1 MNKLAKYII
10 IAVTVALIAFLVWY
24 FSEIVWYLLISAVIF
39 LIGKPLATLLTSFSI
54 KKFRIPNWLASAITL
69 LAIFSAIGLVFFFLT
84 PIIMRIVSAI
94 GQIDFD
100 NLLAN
105 ISEPFTKLNYRLT
118 TLFPSLGED
127 FRIEAYLIEQ
137 VKESTSIS
145 IFTRAFSSI
154 ASFTVDL
161 AIGIF
166 SVVFISFFFLQ
177 ERNLVGNMLNAL
189 VPDKYEANMKRALS
203 SAEHLLR
210 RYFTG
215 IFIESIL
222 ITILNTIGLYFIAG
236 FDFDLA
242 VMVAFASGVLNVI
255 PYVGPLTG
263 ELLGVLAALMAHY
276 STPDAGPVLPFLLL
290 TLGVMLTTQLIDN
303 YLFQPFIYSSSVKAH
318 PLEIF
323 IVILIAGYVG
333 GVIGMLIAIPA
344 YTVIRVFAGE
354 FLSHFKVVQR
364 LTKNIKGIGEDVSEE
379 NASGETNINE

>member
-10 IAVTVALIAFLVWY
+10 ISVTIALVGFLVWY

-69 LAIFSAIGLVFFFLT
+69 LTIFSAIGLVLFFLT
-84 PIIMRIVSAI
+84 PIIIRIVSNI
-94 GQIDFD
+94 GQVDFD
-100 NLLAN
+100 RVLTN

-118 TLFPSLGED
+118 TLFPSLGENY
-127 FRIEAYLIEQ
+127 RVEAYILEQ
-137 VKESTSIS
+137 IKESTGITF
-145 IFTRAFSSI
+145 FTRAFSSI

-177 ERNLVGNMLNAL
+177 ERNLMGNMLNAI

-203 SAEHLLR
+203 SAENLLR

-222 ITILNTIGLYFIAG
+222 ITILNTIGLYFIVG

-263 ELLGVLAALMAHY
+263 ELLGVMAGIITHY

-290 TLGVMLTTQLIDN
+290 IFGVMLTTQLIDN
-303 YLFQPFIYSSSVKAH
+303 YLFQPFIYSSTVKAH

-344 YTVIRVFAGE
+344 YTVLRVFAGE
-354 FLSHFKVVQR
+354 FLSHFKIVQR
-364 LTKNIKGIGEDVSEE
+364 LTKSLKGAGDGAPEE
-379 NASGETNINE
+379 AGSPNNEEK

>member
-10 IAVTVALIAFLVWY
+10 IAVSVALIGFLVWY

-54 KKFRIPNWLASAITL
+54 KKFKIPNWLASAITL
-69 LAIFSAIGLVFFFLT
+69 LAIFSAIGLVVFFLS
-84 PIIMRIVSAI
+84 PIIIRIVSNI
-94 GQIDFD
+94 GQLDFD
-100 NLLAN
+100 KLLVN
-105 ISEPFTKLNYRLT
+105 ISEPFTKFNYRLT
-118 TLFPSLGED
+118 TLFPALGED
-127 FRIEAYLIEQ
+127 FRVEAYILAQI
-137 VKESTSIS
+137 KESTSIS
-145 IFTRAFSSI
+145 LFTRAFSSI

-177 ERNLVGNMLNAL
+177 ERNLVGNMLNAI
-189 VPDKYEANMKRALS
+189 VPDKYEVNMKRALS
-203 SAEHLLR
+203 SAENLLR
-210 RYFTG
+210 RYFAG

-242 VMVAFASGVLNVI
+242 VMAAFASGVLNVI

-263 ELLGVLAALMAHY
+263 ELLGVMAGIVTHY
-276 STPDAGPVLPFLLL
+276 STLDAGPVLPFVLIIF
-290 TLGVMLTTQLIDN
+290 GVMLTTQLIDN

-333 GVIGMLIAIPA
+333 GVIGMLVAIPA

-354 FLSHFKVVQR
+354 FLSHFKIVQR
-364 LTKNIKGIGEDVSEE
+364 LTKNIKGVGDGASDEAGLPNNEE
-379 NASGETNINE
+379 K

>member
-10 IAVTVALIAFLVWY
+10 ISVTIALVGFLVWY

-69 LAIFSAIGLVFFFLT
+69 LTIFSAIGLVLFFLT
-84 PIIMRIVSAI
+84 PIIIRIVSNI
-94 GQIDFD
+94 GQVDFD
-100 NLLAN
+100 RVLTN

-118 TLFPSLGED
+118 TLFPSLGENY
-127 FRIEAYLIEQ
+127 RVEAYILEQ
-137 VKESTSIS
+137 IKESTSITF
-145 IFTRAFSSI
+145 FTRAFSSI

-177 ERNLVGNMLNAL
+177 ERNLMGNMLNAI

-203 SAEHLLR
+203 SAENLLR

-222 ITILNTIGLYFIAG
+222 ITILNTVGLYFIVG

-263 ELLGVLAALMAHY
+263 ELLGVMAGIITHY

-290 TLGVMLTTQLIDN
+290 IFGVMLTTQLIDN
-303 YLFQPFIYSSSVKAH
+303 YLFQPFIYSSTVKAH

-344 YTVIRVFAGE
+344 YTVLRVFAGE
-354 FLSHFKVVQR
+354 FLSHFKIVQR
-364 LTKNIKGIGEDVSEE
+364 LTKSLKGAGDGVPEE
-379 NASGETNINE
+379 VDTPNNEEK

>member
-10 IAVTVALIAFLVWY
+10 IAVTVALVGFLVWF

-39 LIGKPLATLLTSFSI
+39 LIGKPITTILTSFSI
-54 KKFRIPNWLASAITL
+54 KRFRIPNWLASAITL
-69 LAIFSAIGLVFFFLT
+69 LAIFSAVGLVLFFLT
-84 PIIMRIVSAI
+84 PIVIRIISNV
-94 GQIDFD
+94 GQLDFERV
-100 NLLAN
+100 LTN
-105 ISEPFTKLNYRLT
+105 ISEPFIKFNYRLT

-127 FRIEAYLIEQ
+127 FRVEAYILDQI
-137 VKESTSIS
+137 KESTSITF
-145 IFTRAFSSI
+145 FTRAFSSI

-177 ERNLVGNMLNAL
+177 ERNLMGNMLNAI
-189 VPDKYEANMKRALS
+189 VPDKYEDNMKRALS
-203 SAEHLLR
+203 SAENLLR

-222 ITILNTIGLYFIAG
+222 ITILNTLGLYFIVG

-263 ELLGVLAALMAHY
+263 ELLGVLAGIVTHY
-276 STPDAGPVLPFLLL
+276 STPDAGPVLPFVLLIF
-290 TLGVMLTTQLIDN
+290 GVMLTTQLIDN

-323 IVILIAGYVG
+323 IVILVAGYVG
-333 GVIGMLIAIPA
+333 GVIGMLVAIPA

-354 FLSHFKVVQR
+354 FLSHFKIVQR
-364 LTKNIKGIGEDVSEE
+364 LTSSLKRGGDNVSDE
-379 NASGETNINE
+379 AS

>member
-10 IAVTVALIAFLVWY
+10 ISVTIALVGFLVWY

-69 LAIFSAIGLVFFFLT
+69 LTIFSAIGLVLFFLT
-84 PIIMRIVSAI
+84 PIIIRIVSNI
-94 GQIDFD
+94 GQVDFD
-100 NLLAN
+100 RVLAN

-127 FRIEAYLIEQ
+127 YRVEAYILEQ
-137 VKESTSIS
+137 IKESTSITF
-145 IFTRAFSSI
+145 FTRAFSSI

-177 ERNLVGNMLNAL
+177 ERNLMGNMLNAI

-203 SAEHLLR
+203 SAENLLR

-222 ITILNTIGLYFIAG
+222 ITILNTVGLYFIVG

-263 ELLGVLAALMAHY
+263 ELLGVMAGIITHY

-290 TLGVMLTTQLIDN
+290 IFGVMLTTQLIDN
-303 YLFQPFIYSSSVKAH
+303 YLFQPFIYSSTVKAH

-344 YTVIRVFAGE
+344 YTVLRVFAGE
-354 FLSHFKVVQR
+354 FLSHFKIVQR
-364 LTKNIKGIGEDVSEE
+364 LTKSLKGAGDETPV
-379 NASGETNINE
+379 ETN

>member
-10 IAVTVALIAFLVWY
+10 IGVTIALVGFLVWF

-39 LIGKPLATLLTSFSI
+39 LIGKPLTTALTSFSI

-69 LAIFSAIGLVFFFLT
+69 LAICSAVGLVIFLLT
-84 PIIMRIVSAI
+84 PIFVRIISNI
-94 GQIDFD
+94 GQVDFD
-100 NLLAN
+100 RVLTN
-105 ISEPFTKLNYRLT
+105 ISEPFTRLNYRLT

-127 FRIEAYLIEQ
+127 FRMEVYILQQI
-137 VKESTSIS
+137 KESTSIS
-145 IFTRAFSSI
+145 FFTRAFSSI
-154 ASFTVDL
+154 ASTTVDL

-177 ERNLVGNMLNAL
+177 ERNLVGNILNAL
-189 VPDKYEANMKRALS
+189 VPDKYEANMRRALS

-210 RYFTG
+210 RYFAG

-222 ITILNTIGLYFIAG
+222 ITILNTLGLYFIAG
-236 FDFDLA
+236 LDFELS
-242 VMVAFASGVLNVI
+242 VMVAFVSGVLNVI

-263 ELLGVLAALMAHY
+263 ELTGVLVGIVTHY
-276 STPDAGPVLPFLLL
+276 NMPDAGPVLPFLLL
-290 TLGVMLTTQLIDN
+290 IFGVMLTTQLIDN
-303 YLFQPFIYSSSVKAH
+303 YLFQPYIYSSSVKAH

-333 GVIGMLIAIPA
+333 GVIGMLVAIPV

-354 FLSHFKVVQR
+354 FLSHFKIVQR
-364 LTKNIKGIGEDVSEE
+364 LTSSIKGEE
-379 NASGETNINE
+379 K

>member
-10 IAVTVALIAFLVWY
+10 ISVTIALVGFLVWY

-69 LAIFSAIGLVFFFLT
+69 LTIFSAIGLVLFFLT
-84 PIIMRIVSAI
+84 PIIIRIVSNI
-94 GQIDFD
+94 GQVDFD
-100 NLLAN
+100 RVLTN

-118 TLFPSLGED
+118 TLFPSLGENY
-127 FRIEAYLIEQ
+127 RVEAYILEQ
-137 VKESTSIS
+137 IKESTSITF
-145 IFTRAFSSI
+145 FTRAFSSI

-177 ERNLVGNMLNAL
+177 ERNLMGNMLNAI

-203 SAEHLLR
+203 SAENLLR

-222 ITILNTIGLYFIAG
+222 ITILNTVGLYFIVG

-263 ELLGVLAALMAHY
+263 ELLGVMAGIITHY

-290 TLGVMLTTQLIDN
+290 IFGVMLTTQLIDN
-303 YLFQPFIYSSSVKAH
+303 YLFQPFIYSSTVKAH

-344 YTVIRVFAGE
+344 YTVLRVFAGE
-354 FLSHFKVVQR
+354 FLSHFKIVQR
-364 LTKNIKGIGEDVSEE
+364 LTKSLKGAGDGAPE
-379 NASGETNINE
+379 ETN